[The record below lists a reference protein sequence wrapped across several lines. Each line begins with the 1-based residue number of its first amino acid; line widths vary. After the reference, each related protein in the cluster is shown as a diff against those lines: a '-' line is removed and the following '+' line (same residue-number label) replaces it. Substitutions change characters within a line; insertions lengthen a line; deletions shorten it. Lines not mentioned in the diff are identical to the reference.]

1 MVNPVTQAFGSMSK
15 ALQIC
20 VQAALL
26 PALLVVAGGQRDQG
40 LKKGR
45 SRVMGLKKEDAL
57 TALRDARP
65 AALPRLGL
73 C

>member
-15 ALQIC
+15 ALHIC

-26 PALLVVAGGQRDQG
+26 PALLVVAGGGKR
-40 LKKGR
+40 GR
-45 SRVMGLKKEDAL
+45 GGVVGLKKEDAL